1 MPDIDTGLKPIAFGD
16 FSNYWIVE
24 RQNPTIK
31 RLSEMFILKQH
42 QGFIMR
48 EYLDAKLMDKDSV
61 LPMVEDK
68 KNEIKKSENMEVSGT
83 IFTVH
88 SMNSE
93 NQKRV

>member
-1 MPDIDTGLKPIAFGD
+1 
-16 FSNYWIVE
+16 
-24 RQNPTIK
+24 
-31 RLSEMFILKQH
+31 
-42 QGFIMR
+42 
-48 EYLDAKLMDKDSV
+48 
-61 LPMVEDK
+61 MVEDK